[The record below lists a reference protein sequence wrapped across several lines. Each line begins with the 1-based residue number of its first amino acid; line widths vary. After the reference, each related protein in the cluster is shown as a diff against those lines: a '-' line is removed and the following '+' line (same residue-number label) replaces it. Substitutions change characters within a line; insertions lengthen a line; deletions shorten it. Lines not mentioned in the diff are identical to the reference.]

1 LGNISKDLAAIR
13 QAIEHGQTE
22 NNLAFNSQNERFFRD
37 VFSFSYDCHFEN
49 TDFGSSVSPHID
61 LVDHNKKIA
70 CQITT
75 TKTKEKLKKTLTS
88 LKTSAYQGY
97 EIKIFCLLDKPYL
110 SGKSI
115 KYINDKF
122 KLNILDY
129 LIDEADLIKL
139 IAKGV
144 AAKNIQPEAEIVVA
158 ETEKADSMIEPF
170 QELGVSKA
178 ALASFYKILN
188 AQNIPPRNHAQT
200 LRKITRTYLNNL
212 KELASLPAEDAAV
225 QVLLSEAGQVLSQ
238 GEFNQAEALINQAK
252 TQDLVAAQELP
263 ATANKRF
270 LSAAESAAQN
280 GRLKLAQLKYLE
292 AADYFQEA
300 AKIVPVRFAGKT
312 ADYLTAAGS
321 ALYEA
326 GQYPE
331 AESVY
336 QRGLVI
342 REKRLGENHAKVVA
356 SFNHLATLY
365 RKQGKYGQ
373 AEPFLIK
380 ALASQEK
387 VLPPFH
393 PAVAKSLNN
402 LASLYDVQ
410 NRDVE
415 AAPLY
420 QKAISVAEQALGKD
434 HPATALYRKQYDKFL
449 AKNAKTASHA

>member
-1 LGNISKDLAAIR
+1 
-13 QAIEHGQTE
+13 
-22 NNLAFNSQNERFFRD
+22 
-37 VFSFSYDCHFEN
+37 
-49 TDFGSSVSPHID
+49 
-61 LVDHNKKIA
+61 
-70 CQITT
+70 
-75 TKTKEKLKKTLTS
+75 
-88 LKTSAYQGY
+88 
-97 EIKIFCLLDKPYL
+97 
-110 SGKSI
+110 
-115 KYINDKF
+115 
-122 KLNILDY
+122 
-129 LIDEADLIKL
+129 
-139 IAKGV
+139 V

-158 ETEKADSMIEPF
+158 ATEKADSMIEPF

-178 ALASFYKILN
+178 AVASFYKILE
-188 AQNIPPRNHAQT
+188 AQNIPPKHHVQT
-200 LRKITRTYLNNL
+200 LRKIARAYLNNL
-212 KELASLPAEDAAV
+212 KALASVPAEDAAV
-225 QVLLSEAGQVLSQ
+225 QVLLSEAGQVLTQ
-238 GEFNQAEALINQAK
+238 GKFNQAEALINQAK
-252 TQDLVAAQELP
+252 TQDLAAAQELP

-280 GRLKLAQLKYLE
+280 GSLKLTQLKYLE

-331 AESVY
+331 AESAY
-336 QRGLVI
+336 QRGLAI

-356 SFNHLATLY
+356 SFNHLAMLY
-365 RKQGKYGQ
+365 RKQAKYAQ

-387 VLPPFH
+387 VLPPLH

-402 LASLYDVQ
+402 LASLYEMQ

-420 QKAISVAEQALGKD
+420 QKAISIAEQALGKD

-449 AKNAKTASHA
+449 AKKPRKKTAKTASHA